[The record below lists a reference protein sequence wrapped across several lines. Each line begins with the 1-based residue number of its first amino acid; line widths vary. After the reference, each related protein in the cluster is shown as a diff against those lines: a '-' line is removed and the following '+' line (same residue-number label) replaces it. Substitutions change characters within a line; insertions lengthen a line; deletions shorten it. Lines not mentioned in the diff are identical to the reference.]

1 MKGCEK
7 KDVHKQQAFSPF
19 SEMTF
24 VAKIKSVLDANKGR
38 ENRYKRLAAV
48 TRFITITT
56 C

>member
-19 SEMTF
+19 SEMKF

-38 ENRYKRLAAV
+38 ENRYKRLAAG